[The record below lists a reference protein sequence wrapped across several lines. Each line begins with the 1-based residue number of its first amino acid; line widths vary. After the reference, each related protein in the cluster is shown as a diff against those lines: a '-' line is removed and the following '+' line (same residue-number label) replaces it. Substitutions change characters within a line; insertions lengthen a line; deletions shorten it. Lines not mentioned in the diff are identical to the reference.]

1 MSYVDVQ
8 VQGFKVNLKLEKKSK
23 FSSVVS
29 KIRGL
34 DQVALINFLSLSLS
48 LFLSLSLSLSLSA
61 VDIIM
66 KIKKVR

>member
-34 DQVALINFLSLSLS
+34 DQVALINL
-48 LFLSLSLSLSLSA
+48 LSLSLSA

-66 KIKKVR
+66 KIIKVR